1 MTNVTKAI
9 PQWRTAPATI
19 FIIALLIV
27 AGCVAIIYQN
37 EVTFRSARDR
47 QALVSAQVLA
57 GSVTAAVDFDDP
69 AAAKEAVSAFR
80 VNPQVRYVA
89 VFDRAGRLLAAYDP
103 SKTRLGVDLPRLQP
117 APATDYR
124 VSVPITSAGQSVGTV
139 VYEMEREAVSRRL
152 TRYLTLAAL
161 AGMAVLVIVTLGL
174 AQSALHRANRE
185 LSERAE
191 ALGQA
196 NELLAEQIE
205 ERAKAEDQLRQS
217 QKMQAL
223 GQLTGGI
230 AHDFNNLLTVIQG
243 SADILSRDEV
253 ADDRR
258 KRFAKAIVQAA
269 ENAAVLTSQ
278 LLAFARRQ
286 PLKPELVDLCEL
298 VGGMTDLL
306 DRTMGERIKIRT
318 SLDRAT
324 PPVTVDRNQLQ
335 SAILNVAS
343 NARDAMPD
351 GGTLDIAVAAVPSGN
366 GKPMAA
372 ISISDSGVG
381 MDADVTS
388 RIFEPFFTTK
398 ITGKGTGLGLSQV
411 YGFATQSGGD
421 VLSES
426 EPGKGTT
433 ITILLPCN
441 ESAVVAERVSA
452 EAAIPDQPPAE
463 ILVVEDNEEVGR
475 FAKTLLSELGHSV
488 TLAMSGEEA
497 LDLARARDF
506 DVVFSDVVMPGMGG
520 LRLAEQLAQ
529 ERPKLPVILATGYSE
544 EIAKS
549 GSGGRPVILKPYRL
563 ATLSQALVDAIGA
576 NTQ

>member
-205 ERAKAEDQLRQS
+205 
-217 QKMQAL
+217 
-223 GQLTGGI
+223 
-230 AHDFNNLLTVIQG
+230 
-243 SADILSRDEV
+243 
-253 ADDRR
+253 
-258 KRFAKAIVQAA
+258 
-269 ENAAVLTSQ
+269 
-278 LLAFARRQ
+278 
-286 PLKPELVDLCEL
+286 
-298 VGGMTDLL
+298 
-306 DRTMGERIKIRT
+306 
-318 SLDRAT
+318 
-324 PPVTVDRNQLQ
+324 
-335 SAILNVAS
+335 
-343 NARDAMPD
+343 
-351 GGTLDIAVAAVPSGN
+351 
-366 GKPMAA
+366 
-372 ISISDSGVG
+372 
-381 MDADVTS
+381 
-388 RIFEPFFTTK
+388 
-398 ITGKGTGLGLSQV
+398 
-411 YGFATQSGGD
+411 
-421 VLSES
+421 
-426 EPGKGTT
+426 
-433 ITILLPCN
+433 
-441 ESAVVAERVSA
+441 
-452 EAAIPDQPPAE
+452 
-463 ILVVEDNEEVGR
+463 
-475 FAKTLLSELGHSV
+475 
-488 TLAMSGEEA
+488 
-497 LDLARARDF
+497 ARA
-506 DVVFSDVVMPGMGG
+506 
-520 LRLAEQLAQ
+520 
-529 ERPKLPVILATGYSE
+529 
-544 EIAKS
+544 
-549 GSGGRPVILKPYRL
+549 
-563 ATLSQALVDAIGA
+563 
-576 NTQ
+576 